1 MEEAAARP
9 SAFKLSTLKN
19 DHPIVQKSKVTLG
32 EVKAVVTRHTAKN
45 SSLGTGTRG
54 LGCGLPGLSAC
65 EWGWGATCFL

>member
-32 EVKAVVTRHTAKN
+32 EVKAVVNKAH
-45 SSLGTGTRG
+45 S
-54 LGCGLPGLSAC
+54 
-65 EWGWGATCFL
+65 